1 MNTQKP
7 MSLVEKLH
15 LITHS
20 LENIQQGKTNGV
32 PYRLHHGMK

>member
-20 LENIQQGKTNGV
+20 LENI
-32 PYRLHHGMK
+32 HHGMKLMIRLKRS